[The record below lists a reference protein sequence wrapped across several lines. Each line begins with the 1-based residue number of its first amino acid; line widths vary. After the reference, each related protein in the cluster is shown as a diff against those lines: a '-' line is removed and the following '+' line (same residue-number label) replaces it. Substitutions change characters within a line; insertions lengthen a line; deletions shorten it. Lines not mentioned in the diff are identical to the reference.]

1 MILASP
7 AVCALVSVKARCAVM
22 TLLFLLLFVAIHGQ
36 SQLWNSF
43 PTNSIASCGWC
54 WGITLVALPG
64 QPVPLENIPICTF
77 LSAVFLAAVTGR
89 LLGQRGWKGFALLV
103 GAFPFFWAAGWHRA
117 AVGGW
122 ERAVLCLMVGANSFC
137 VRTGSAQEAKCL
149 PPHLAAQAERC
160 CWSGEVR
167 C

>member
-1 MILASP
+1 M
-7 AVCALVSVKARCAVM
+7 CALVSVKARCAVM